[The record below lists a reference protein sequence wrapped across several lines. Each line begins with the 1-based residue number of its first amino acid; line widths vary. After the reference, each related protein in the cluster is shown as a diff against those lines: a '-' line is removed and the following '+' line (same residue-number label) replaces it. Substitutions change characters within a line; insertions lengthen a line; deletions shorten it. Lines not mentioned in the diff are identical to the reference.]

1 MKLVGYRQII
11 IKKSEKIHFKDNQL
25 IIDKEQ
31 KSTKIPLEDINYVL
45 IEDATT
51 ILTTRLLAE
60 FGKNAISLIICDEK
74 FEPTSIMYPYNY
86 HFKQLENFNRQLEI
100 NNEIKNEFWN
110 QIVKRK
116 IENSVRVLEMTSK
129 EEFPISKLNEYINE
143 VIDGDIKNR
152 EGLAAKIYFRSIFGS
167 DFIRFYEDAINSAL
181 NYGYTILAS
190 AIIRNL
196 SVFGLNT
203 YLGIHHNSKIN
214 NFNLAYDFLEPY
226 RCIVDKF
233 VYDNKD
239 SIVYPLTFNFRK
251 ELINLMNKEVIHK
264 NKKYTVEYSI
274 SLLIKSYIRS
284 FTTGEIV
291 LDLPLIIYE

>member
-1 MKLVGYRQII
+1 MGYRQII

-25 IIDKEQ
+25 IIEKEGNSS
-31 KSTKIPLEDINYVL
+31 KVPLEDINYVL
-45 IEDATT
+45 IEDSTT

-86 HFKQLENFNRQLEI
+86 HFKQLEVFYHQLEI
-100 NNEIKNEFWN
+100 SEEIKNEFWN

-129 EEFPISKLNEYINE
+129 DELPITKLTQYIEE
-143 VIDGDIKNR
+143 VVDGDSKNR
-152 EGLAAKIYFRSIFGS
+152 EGLAAKMYFRSIFGS
-167 DFIRFYEDAINSAL
+167 DFIRFYDDNINAAL

-190 AIIRNL
+190 AVIRNL
-196 SVFGLNT
+196 AVFGLNT
-203 YLGIHHNSKIN
+203 YLGVHHNSKIN

-226 RCIVDKF
+226 RSIVDKF

-239 SIVYPLTFNFRK
+239 DIIYPLSFEFRK
-251 ELINLMNKEVIHK
+251 SLINLLNKEVLH
-264 NKKYTVEYSI
+264 NDKKYTVEYSI
-274 SLLIKSYIRS
+274 GLLIKSYIKS
-284 FTTGEIV
+284 FSTGDV
-291 LDLPLIIYE
+291 KLDLPMVIYE

>member
-1 MKLVGYRQII
+1 MGYRQVI
-11 IKKSEKIHFKDNQL
+11 IKKSEKLHFKDKQL
-25 IIDKEQ
+25 IIDKDNQ
-31 KSTKIPLEDINYVL
+31 STKIPLEDINYIL
-45 IEDATT
+45 IEDSST
-51 ILTTRLLAE
+51 IITTRLLAE
-60 FGKNAISLIICDEK
+60 LGKNAISLIVCDER

-86 HFKQLENFNRQLEI
+86 HFKQLDVFTHQLEI
-100 NNEIKNEFWN
+100 DDSIKNEFWN

-116 IENSVRVLEMTSK
+116 IENSIRVLEMTSK

-143 VIDGDIKNR
+143 VINGDSKNR

-167 DFIRFYEDAINSAL
+167 DFIRFYDDNINAAL

-196 SVFGLNT
+196 AVYGLNT

-226 RCIVDKF
+226 RSVIDKF

-239 SIVYPLTFNFRK
+239 DIVLPLSFEFRK
-251 ELINLMNKEVIHK
+251 KLINLLNKEVLHQ
-264 NKKYTVEYSI
+264 NKKYTIEYSI
-274 SLLIKSYIRS
+274 SLLIKSYIKS
-284 FTTGEIV
+284 FSTGEIK
-291 LDLPLIIYE
+291 LDLPTIIYE